1 MEIKEIETY
10 SKQELAAF
18 IVSKDVNLKALEV
31 MKMQTDAEIA
41 EGLKQN
47 NEYTQKKVLTLNRRA
62 SQIKL
67 LIYDYRI
74 DLNQLRKR
82 FDLLV
87 FGPSHDSK
95 VNAND

>member
-31 MKMQTDAEIA
+31 MKMQTYDEIA
-41 EGLKQN
+41 EGLEQD
-47 NEYTQKKVLTLNRRA
+47 NEYTLKQVLNLNRRA
-62 SQIKL
+62 NQIKL
-67 LIYDYRI
+67 LIEGYSK

-87 FGPSHDSK
+87 FGPYHGSK